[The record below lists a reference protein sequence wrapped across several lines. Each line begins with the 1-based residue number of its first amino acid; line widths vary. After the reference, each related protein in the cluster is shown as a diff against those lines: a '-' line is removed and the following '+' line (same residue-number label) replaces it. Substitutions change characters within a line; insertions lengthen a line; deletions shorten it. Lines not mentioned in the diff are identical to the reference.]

1 MEALEEEFDLNV
13 SPSSESDSM
22 ESVEPPRTR
31 SRRHDAGDENAMQL
45 DPTNDPLY
53 NLDEPEKV
61 PTTADIQHFF
71 ERTPEGSVC
80 TYCKYV
86 LCSS

>member
-13 SPSSESDSM
+13 SPSSKSDSM

-31 SRRHDAGDENAMQL
+31 SRRHDTGDENTMQL

-53 NLDEPEKV
+53 N
-61 PTTADIQHFF
+61 
-71 ERTPEGSVC
+71 
-80 TYCKYV
+80 
-86 LCSS
+86 